1 MRTEMCSLRDR
12 ELRGKTCI
20 LTEQTLTNIFKWGWG
35 ESKWSCRAIKKEVGK
50 FYGGGWKSNESV
62 TEAWNETVG
71 RIRMKTTGK
80 TLWPWR

>member
-50 FYGGGWKSNESV
+50 FYGGGGGNQMNLSRRR
-62 TEAWNETVG
+62 G
-71 RIRMKTTGK
+71 MK
-80 TLWPWR
+80 LWGE